1 MAELIIKDNKKKT
14 RPQMKEL
21 SKDRLIVES
30 SPEFGEWAEP
40 SALPLSSMRCRLSH
54 T

>member
-1 MAELIIKDNKKKT
+1 MKKRKRPKMKD
-14 RPQMKEL
+14 L

-40 SALPLSSMRCRLSH
+40 SALPLSSMSVDYHIPRS
-54 T
+54 